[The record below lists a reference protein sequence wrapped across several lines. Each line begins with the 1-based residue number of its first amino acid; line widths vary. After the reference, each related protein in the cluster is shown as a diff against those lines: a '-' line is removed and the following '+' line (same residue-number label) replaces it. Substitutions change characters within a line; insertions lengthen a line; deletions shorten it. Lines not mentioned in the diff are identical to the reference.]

1 MNKKQRVMLSRI
13 LAAAALLILFQFLPL
28 TGVVRFLAYLVPYL
42 SLIHICVTVTVDH
55 GKGMESVYSNL
66 AESVNV
72 QPGTEVEA
80 GTVIGT
86 VGTTAVSE
94 SADASHLHFS
104 MREYGVAID
113 PLNYLH

>member
-1 MNKKQRVMLSRI
+1 MTAAGWHYSYGNYVVIEHEGGVRTLYAHLGSLNVGMNDQ
-13 LAAAALLILFQFLPL
+13 
-28 TGVVRFLAYLVPYL
+28 
-42 SLIHICVTVTVDH
+42 
-55 GKGMESVYSNL
+55 
-66 AESVNV
+66 
-72 QPGTEVEA
+72 VEQGA
-80 GTVIGT
+80 VIGT